1 MPTPPKGPI
10 KQYRGFA
17 VIKDRD
23 PEFLS
28 SIAKKGGQAAH
39 EAGTAHKFT
48 QDEAKAAGRKGGL
61 ATAASRAARRGAG
74 IPGQVSLGLEEVLD
88 ESLRTTKADD
98 EEMES

>member
-10 KQYRGFA
+10 KKYRGFA

-39 EAGTAHKFT
+39 EAGTAHEFT

-61 ATAASRAARRGAG
+61 ATAASRAARQGVG
-74 IPGQVSLGLEEVLD
+74 TPGQVSLGLEVLD

>member
-39 EAGTAHKFT
+39 EAGTAHEFT

-74 IPGQVSLGLEEVLD
+74 IPGRVSLGLEVLD
-88 ESLRTTKADD
+88 ESLRMTRADD
-98 EEMES
+98 EEIKS